1 MLATSASLKD
11 KEREEAARIKAH
23 EAHMLGVKMQISQ
36 AEEKKAQTEL
46 MNRMMGERG
55 SNFPADTRHVTQESS
70 SASP

>member
-23 EAHMLGVKMQISQ
+23 EAHMLGVKLRISQ

-55 SNFPADTRHVTQESS
+55 SNSPDTRRVTLESS
-70 SASP
+70 GASP